1 VEPAEERWEKRK
13 NAMMINAESFM
24 NKSIMVAW
32 VAGYV
37 LALED
42 VKSDIK
48 QLMEDGGETIEGALE
63 EVEVSLAAA
72 LEIQVITDE
81 WN

>member
-1 VEPAEERWEKRK
+1 MEPAEERWGKRK
-13 NAMMINAESFM
+13 NAMMANADGFT
-24 NKSIMVAW
+24 NKAVMIAW

-48 QLMEDGGETIEGALE
+48 QLMEDGGDAIEGALE

-72 LEIQVITDE
+72 LKVQAITDE

>member
-1 VEPAEERWEKRK
+1 VEPAEERWERRK
-13 NAMMINAESFM
+13 ETMLAHAGVLM
-24 NKSIMVAW
+24 NKSVMVAW

-42 VKSDIK
+42 VKFDIK
-48 QLMEDGGETIEGALE
+48 QLMENGGDAIEGALE

-72 LEIQVITDE
+72 LKVQAITDE